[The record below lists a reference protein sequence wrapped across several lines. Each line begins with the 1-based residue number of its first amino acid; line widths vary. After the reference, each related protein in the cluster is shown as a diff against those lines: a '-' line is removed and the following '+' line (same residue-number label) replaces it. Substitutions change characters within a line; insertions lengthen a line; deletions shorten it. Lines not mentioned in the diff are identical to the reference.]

1 MPKKQIL
8 YPILLT
14 AAVLVLLFFSVPAGS
29 AFGSEVDWLCQH
41 VSIAEHF
48 RQNVYETGSLLIDY
62 SDLGAGSNFY
72 MFSYYGY
79 LRPDIL
85 IGCLLPMVPMKTI
98 LIVYAVLGIIASVNL
113 CYFWLK
119 KQGFAP
125 FFCFLGGML
134 LACASCFFQAHRQLM
149 FVNYLPWLFL
159 ALLAIDYFLKQGR
172 IVPFVLSALMFI
184 LHSFYFS

>member
-125 FFCFLGGML
+125 FFCFLDDGT
-134 LACASCFFQAHRQLM
+134 APAF
-149 FVNYLPWLFL
+149 
-159 ALLAIDYFLKQGR
+159 
-172 IVPFVLSALMFI
+172 
-184 LHSFYFS
+184 